1 MRTTT
6 AASEPMQS
14 VPVTMDTK
22 GRVRTSKEQR
32 CDILAA
38 FERRGV
44 SAVEFAKENG
54 IKYTTFA
61 GWLQRHRRAK
71 PKGQPSIMR
80 LLGAVVE
87 QTQGGAAS
95 SCRRWPC
102 GCRVALKSDLPTQNK
117 SRWWRRSFAPT
128 AMLSF
133 SGSLRCSWQSSRA
146 ICAEANG
153 LHNVN
158 GTVGGGPAPGG
169 VVRVHEQAAYA
180 HQDPLLGRHGLMG
193 ADQAAGERNFLV
205 A

>member
-6 AASEPMQS
+6 AASEPIQS

-54 IKYTTFA
+54 IKYSTFA

-71 PKGQPSIMR
+71 PKGQPPIMR
-80 LLGAVVE
+80 LLEAVVE

-95 SCRRWPC
+95 SVSS
-102 GCRVALKSDLPTQNK
+102 VALRL
-117 SRWWRRSFAPT
+117 
-128 AMLSF
+128 
-133 SGSLRCSWQSSRA
+133 
-146 ICAEANG
+146 
-153 LHNVN
+153 
-158 GTVGGGPAPGG
+158 PGG
-169 VVRVHEQAAYA
+169 TQIELA
-180 HQDPLLGRHGLMG
+180 DPK
-193 ADQAAGERNFLV
+193 QVPLV
-205 A
+205 AALLRALAQPC